1 MTGWTWP
8 VLEPVAGM
16 SHRERFAWWIGGG
29 QLPEGLNR
37 DGWSEF
43 LRLLLNGLRA
53 ELGPDGT
60 DDPPWSEA
68 EKELYLR
75 TACDVLSF
83 VETCE
88 VIGADRVLDRQLF
101 LSIWLVEFGFSLPDK
116 RYGPEDAVR
125 RIMAVV
131 TPERI
136 DECARLSPEWTK
148 RSTPEIARMH
158 RVKQLIKIA
167 GVLREYLADPE
178 MRAVVARWEVLY
190 PRLP

>member
-16 SHRERFAWWIGGG
+16 SHRDRFAWWIGGG

-43 LRLLLNGLRA
+43 LRLLFNGLRA
-53 ELGPDGT
+53 ELGPDGR
-60 DDPPWSEA
+60 DDPQWSEA
-68 EKELYLR
+68 EKERYLR
-75 TACDVLSF
+75 VACDVLSF
-83 VETCE
+83 VEACE
-88 VIGADRVLDRQLF
+88 LIRADEVLNQQLF

-116 RYGPEDAVR
+116 GYGPEDAIR
-125 RIMAVV
+125 RIRAVL

-136 DECARLSPEWTK
+136 DECERLSPEWTK
-148 RSTPEIARMH
+148 LSTPEIGRLH
-158 RVKQLIKIA
+158 RAKVLIKLA
-167 GVLREYLADPE
+167 GGFREHLADPE
-178 MRAVVARWEVLY
+178 MRAAVVRWEALY